1 MSVNKKVEIRE
12 LQLLGRS
19 SFPGRGSDLR
29 RSVTALFKD
38 NALFHNHNPD
48 GSFSYSTPQ
57 IRYLVDQGTAKMISI
72 FSGNQEL
79 DRLYEHFEDA
89 SLTLDVRGKPYPVEE
104 VVLVS
109 RTAKIGTADRQLHY
123 RTVSP
128 WLGLNSDNSKTFNR
142 LTPVKKR
149 ELLAKLFTANAL
161 SLAKNL
167 DFWIPE
173 RIVSR
178 ILDFEELPV
187 NSGQMGM
194 LGIHCTVETNF
205 VFDRILGLG
214 KLVSKGFGRF
224 QNITESQNTRDSQY
238 A

>member
-1 MSVNKKVEIRE
+1 MSISKKLEIRE

-19 SFPGRGSDLR
+19 PFPGRGSDLR

-38 NALFHNHNPD
+38 KALFHNHNPD
-48 GSFSYSTPQ
+48 GSSSYSTPQ
-57 IRYLVDQGTAKMISI
+57 IRYIVDRGTAKLVSLL
-72 FSGNQEL
+72 FGNQEL
-79 DRLYEHFEDA
+79 DRLYEYFEDA
-89 SLTLDVRGKPYPVEE
+89 SLTLDVRNRPFMVEE

-109 RTAKIGTADRQLHY
+109 RAAIIGIADHPVQYHS
-123 RTVSP
+123 VSP

-142 LTPVKKR
+142 LSPARKR
-149 ELLAKLFTANAL
+149 ELLSKLFTANAL

-167 DFWIPE
+167 DFWVQE
-173 RIVSR
+173 RLVSR
-178 ILDFEELPV
+178 VLDFEELPV

-194 LGIHCTVETNF
+194 LGIRCTVETNF

-214 KLVSKGFGRF
+214 KMVSKGFGRF
-224 QNITESQNTRDSQY
+224 QKTAESQNTADHQY

>member
-29 RSVTALFKD
+29 RSVTALFTD
-38 NALFHNHNPD
+38 NTLFHNHNPD
-48 GSFSYSTPQ
+48 GSFSYSTPKV
-57 IRYLVDQGTAKMISI
+57 RYLVDQGTAKLVSLLA
-72 FSGNQEL
+72 GNQEL
-79 DRLYEHFEDA
+79 DRLYEYFENA
-89 SLTLDVRGKPYPVEE
+89 SLTLDVRGKPFLVEE

-109 RTAKIGTADRQLHY
+109 RAANVGTADHPVQYHSI
-123 RTVSP
+123 SP
-128 WLGLNSDNSKTFNR
+128 WLGLNSENSQKFNR
-142 LTPVKKR
+142 MTPVKKK
-149 ELLAKLFTANAL
+149 ELLSKLFTANAL

-167 DFWIPE
+167 DLWIPE

-178 ILDFEELPV
+178 VLDFEELPV

-194 LGIHCTVETNF
+194 LGLRCTVETNF

-224 QNITESQNTRDSQY
+224 QKITDPQNIADSQY